1 MSGTVRR
8 LGCGDYRPPA
18 GSSGDLV
25 RDLCDVT
32 LSQLKPR
39 GCVRSAALRRAGSF
53 RIQRFQLGNATS
65 PCARTRRRPSA
76 SVTAAIA
83 CGPSLP
89 PESTS
94 EHGVVQLPD
103 RRTQVLEVSLD
114 ALAAVFASMLADTAT
129 ALERFDDALA
139 HRPSFV
145 RDAHATR
152 SAKMARDG
160 VSSRL
165 SRAACAGIRG
175 PSGPSRATTNLAD
188 GARTSITRWRRATDN
203 ARCRFAGLSSPLTDS
218 NRRLPPYHEREEG
231 IDPCGFA
238 RSHAASRVSVAAG
251 CRRVFVCVRPWCDLV
266 ER

>member
-1 MSGTVRR
+1 M
-8 LGCGDYRPPA
+8 
-18 GSSGDLV
+18 
-25 RDLCDVT
+25 
-32 LSQLKPR
+32 
-39 GCVRSAALRRAGSF
+39 
-53 RIQRFQLGNATS
+53 
-65 PCARTRRRPSA
+65 
-76 SVTAAIA
+76 
-83 CGPSLP
+83 
-89 PESTS
+89 
-94 EHGVVQLPD
+94 QLPD

-251 CRRVFVCVRPWCDLV
+251 CRRVLRLRATLVRPRRALSLGKE
-266 ER
+266 ERRRQPAPRNHRYAPILSFALAVSRVSSR